1 MTSGG
6 QSDFME
12 NDKASVRRKMLQKRR
27 IQRVL
32 DLVLAFLGAVII
44 IWGIQIVG
52 AIILVWSL
60 NRFMES
66 FRPLKIV

>member
-12 NDKASVRRKMLQKRR
+12 NYKASVRRKMLQKRR

-52 AIILVWSL
+52 VIILAWSL